1 MTTAEYSKRY
11 TDIAASEADPTVK
24 AEALAKLDMQYKGIY
39 FKAMQVINDS
49 APDPIKGDN

>member
-11 TDIAASEADPTVK
+11 ADIASSEAGPTVK

-39 FKAMQVINDS
+39 FKAMQVIKDS
-49 APDPIKGDN
+49 APEPVKGDN

>member
-1 MTTAEYSKRY
+1 MTPQEYSKKY
-11 TDIAASEADPTVK
+11 DAIASSEADATVK
-24 AEALAKLDMQYKGIY
+24 AEALAKLNDQYKGIY

>member
-11 TDIAASEADPTVK
+11 ADIAASEADPTVK

-39 FKAMQVINDS
+39 FKAMRVINDS
-49 APDPIKGDN
+49 APDPIKGD